1 MATSTMPIVSVT
13 RLRLR
18 SIRFLLSFLWYTL
31 RVSRQAKRAP
41 GNMGV
46 ALRKTDGLAF
56 WTLSM
61 WRTIEAM
68 KKFVFTSP
76 HKEAMQKLPHWC
88 DEAFFGDWEQDTMEW
103 PSWDHAAEKLRA
115 RGRPAKV
122 LHPSEQQKA
131 GRIVT
136 S

>member
-1 MATSTMPIVSVT
+1 MPIVSVT

-46 ALRKTDGLAF
+46 TLRKTDGLAF

-61 WRTIEAM
+61 WRTIETM
-68 KKFVFTSP
+68 KKFMFTAP
-76 HKEAMQKLPHWC
+76 HRKAMQGLPHWC
-88 DEAFFGDWEQDTMEW
+88 DEASFSDWEQATTEW
-103 PSWDHAAEKLRA
+103 PLWNYA
-115 RGRPAKV
+115 
-122 LHPSEQQKA
+122 
-131 GRIVT
+131 
-136 S
+136 